1 LRNMQMRAKRMKA
14 GIDILREDGMF
25 SITIRMKRW

>member
-1 LRNMQMRAKRMKA
+1 MQMRAKRMKA
-14 GIDILREDGMF
+14 TLDILSDERMF